1 MSHVLDGHGV
11 SLWKR
16 GCRGGKAQVERSDAE
31 LLYTRG
37 WLLEAEEVKH
47 TVLYRKP
54 PIYTD
59 HPPEYTYIP
68 AHLTP
73 STLTYLPI

>member
-1 MSHVLDGHGV
+1 MH
-11 SLWKR
+11 R
-16 GCRGGKAQVERSDAE
+16 GKAQVERSDAE
-31 LLYTRG
+31 LLYTHG
-37 WLLEAEEVKH
+37 WLLEAEEVKPCFLICLERLSIY